1 MITMKNNTFEEIGK
15 IILNA
20 NKILLYP
27 HVNMDGDTLG
37 SSAALCKAL
46 RDAGKEC
53 YVLIED
59 DIPANLLFLDKGYCT
74 FDQSIIKKADLSI
87 CIDCGDE
94 NRFLMRKDKFKQ
106 GKKSICIDH
115 HRTTTPYCD
124 MNYIDADSS
133 ATGELIYQL
142 LVVMGLPIDKEIGE
156 ALFAA
161 ITTDTGN
168 FKYSNTTK
176 RTHEIVAALYDA
188 GISSNDVCVELYENV
203 RMERILIENKVLS
216 TMSTVSGGKGV
227 IAYCTQEMLAETN
240 ARMDETENVVQKLRS
255 ISGVEVAGFIKEN
268 GENDVKVSL
277 RSKKFVDVAAIAAEF
292 GGGGH
297 KRAAGFSLHC
307 SLTEAFDCVR
317 EKITDSLG
325 K

>member
-1 MITMKNNTFEEIGK
+1 MKNNTFEEIGNVIAK
-15 IILNA
+15 A
-20 NKILLYP
+20 KKILLYP

-37 SSAALCKAL
+37 SSVALCKAL
-46 RDAGKEC
+46 REAGKEC
-53 YVLIED
+53 YILIED
-59 DIPANLLFLDKGYCT
+59 DIPANLVFLDKGYCT
-74 FDQSIIKKADLSI
+74 FDQNIMKKPDLSI

-94 NRFLMRKDKFKQ
+94 SRFLMRKDKFKQ
-106 GKKSICIDH
+106 AKKSLCIDH

-124 MNYIDADSS
+124 YNYIDADSA

-142 LVVMGLPIDKEIGE
+142 LCAMELPIDKEIGE

-176 RTHEIVAALYDA
+176 KTHEIAAALYDA
-188 GISSNDVCVELYENV
+188 GINSNDVCVELYENV
-203 RMERILIENKVLS
+203 RMERILIENKVLG
-216 TMSTVSGGKGV
+216 TMSTICGGKGV
-227 IAYCTQEMLAETN
+227 IAYCTQDMLKETN
-240 ARMDETENVVQKLRS
+240 ALMDETENVVQKLRS

-277 RSKKFVDVAAIAAEF
+277 RSKKYVDVAAIAAEF

-297 KRAAGFSLHC
+297 CRAAGFSLNC
-307 SLTEAFDCVR
+307 TMTEAFDRVT